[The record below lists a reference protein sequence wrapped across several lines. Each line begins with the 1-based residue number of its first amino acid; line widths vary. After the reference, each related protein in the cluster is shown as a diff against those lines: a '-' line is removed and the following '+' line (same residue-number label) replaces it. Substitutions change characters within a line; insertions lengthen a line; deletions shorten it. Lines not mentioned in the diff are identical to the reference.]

1 MAGSQEGGFCL
12 PAEAGRVTNLDLQL
26 CFILTPCFKVKRA
39 IKFLRRDS
47 VDMVKINE
55 MLEIDRQNDSS
66 DESDHDSNYDS
77 R

>member
-1 MAGSQEGGFCL
+1 M
-12 PAEAGRVTNLDLQL
+12 
-26 CFILTPCFKVKRA
+26 KRA

-66 DESDHDSNYDS
+66 DESDHDSNCDS
-77 R
+77 RHVIDQLKITFKLAF